1 MELEEGSNKPAA
13 GDGFAASAEA
23 AQAVSPPERPDGV
36 SRDPS
41 RALDL
46 LKELGPQL
54 TEESVLLMPNLLS
67 CLKHDNPIVV
77 RQSIAS
83 GTSLFGAVL
92 EEMALQ
98 LHDFGKVE
106 AWLEEIWSWMVQ
118 FKDAVHGIILGPGS
132 IAKKVLAV
140 KFLEICVLYFTPDA
154 NDNGEH
160 YAEGKEWSFNVSQ
173 LAQGHSTVNPASL
186 ESEANRIV
194 SLLLDI
200 LQSTNALRGSFVI
213 VVINCLAAI
222 AKSRPVHY
230 NFILSALLGFDPN
243 FETLKE
249 GHAASIR
256 YSLRT
261 AFLGFLRSNHPFI
274 IESRDKLVRALRAIS
289 PGEAT
294 DQIIRQVEKM
304 SRSTERISRDS
315 RVSKDDP
322 PSSQISVCDDVM
334 RKRSGSQ
341 PSANPAISDEISAKR
356 TRLNTATI
364 PTQPAQTACDLHI
377 DDDGAMNDL
386 SSNASLMDND
396 LTPVEKMI
404 AMIGA
409 LLAEGERGVESLEL
423 LISTMQADLL
433 ADIVIETMK
442 HLPKNPSTLSDRHS
456 NLQTNPQ
463 RPSSSVSSQIV
474 STTSAP
480 TFVPSSTASSQLASS
495 TVAAGGISMLTSDAS
510 SLPNLLPDLKRDP
523 RRDPRRLDPR
533 RAVASVNSH
542 SEPLS
547 LDNVSD
553 MQTALHH
560 SLNKPLHA
568 LDVIKGET
576 PPVSLI
582 SKSETEVHES
592 LTEPVIDHLAS
603 KENLDVLDD
612 PMEPEPSLN
621 VSAQSNMEL
630 SPVRAVDPE
639 LAASTSSDIT
649 ANEDVDGNM
658 PECDQCSSPLLTMLV
673 AEDNSHDLPPLPL
686 HIELTDEQKR
696 TLQKLAVTR
705 IIEDYKQIRATDS
718 GQACLP
724 LLARLVLQANAD
736 DDIIKLLQK
745 HIISDYHHQK
755 GHELAMHV
763 LYHLHTVIISD
774 LDESSSSATSSYE
787 RFLLAV
793 AKALLDSLPASD
805 KSFSKLLAEA
815 PFLPDSTLK
824 LLEDLCHSHG
834 YSHLAKD
841 TRDADRVTQ
850 GLGAVWSLILGRPP
864 SRQACLDIALK
875 CAVHSQDEVRAKA
888 IRLVSNK
895 LYPLSY
901 ASDVIEQFATR
912 MLLSV
917 VNQRVSEGELKP
929 ACFSEQ
935 RSETGSQET
944 SISGSQN
951 SEVGASESE
960 NIKGIQTY
968 LPREPA
974 MSFSQAQRQTSLFF
988 ALCTKKPSLLKL
1000 VFDIYGVAPKAVKQ
1014 SIHRHVTV
1022 LVRTLGSSYPELLH
1036 MISDP
1041 PEGSENLIMLVLQT
1055 MTEEATPSAELIAAV
1070 KHLYETKLKDVAI
1083 LIPMLSSL
1091 SKDEVLPIFPR
1102 LVDLPLE
1109 KFQTALARILQGSAH
1124 TGPALTPAEVL
1135 IAIHDID
1142 PEKDGVALKKITD
1155 ACTACFE
1162 QRTVFTQHVLAK
1174 SLSHLVEQV
1183 PLPLLFMRTVIQAID
1198 AFPTLVDF
1206 VMGVLSKLVS
1216 KQIWKMPKLWVGFLK
1231 CASQTQPHSFHVLL
1245 QLPPPQLESAL
1256 NKYPNLRG
1264 PLAAYANQPNIRNS
1278 LSRQT
1283 LKVVGLV
1290 NEPQQAPRSYT
1301 PTALHTSD
1309 TSSSVHGATLT

>member
-1 MELEEGSNKPAA
+1 MELEEGGRRPAA

-23 AQAVSPPERPDGV
+23 AQAVAQPERPDGV

-46 LKELGPQL
+46 LKELGSKL

-77 RQSIAS
+77 KQSIAS

-106 AWLEEIWSWMVQ
+106 AWLEEIWSWMVR
-118 FKDAVHGIILGPGS
+118 FKDAVHGIALGPGS

-154 NDNGEH
+154 NDNGVH
-160 YAEGKEWSFNVSQ
+160 CAEEWSFNVSQ

-200 LQSTNALRGSFVI
+200 LQSANTLRGSFVI
-213 VVINCLAAI
+213 AVINCLAAT

-230 NFILSALLGFDPN
+230 NLILSALLGFDPD

-261 AFLGFLRSNHPFI
+261 AFLGFLRSNHPSI
-274 IESRDKLVRALRAIS
+274 IESRDKLVRALRAIN

-315 RVSKDDP
+315 RASKDDP
-322 PSSQISVCDDVM
+322 PSGQISVCDDLM
-334 RKRSGSQ
+334 RKRPASQ
-341 PSANPAISDEISAKR
+341 PSANPAISDEMAAKR

-364 PTQPAQTACDLHI
+364 PTPPAQTACDLQI
-377 DDDGAMNDL
+377 DDDGAVNDL

-442 HLPKNPSTLSDRHS
+442 HLPTNPLDLSDRHS

-463 RPSSSVSSQIV
+463 RPSSSFSSQIV
-474 STTSAP
+474 STTSA
-480 TFVPSSTASSQLASS
+480 TIFVPSSAASSQLAS
-495 TVAAGGISMLTSDAS
+495 TAVASSGISTPTSDAS
-510 SLPNLLPDLKRDP
+510 SLPNLLPDFKRDP
-523 RRDPRRLDPR
+523 RRLQDPRRLDPR
-533 RAVASVNSH
+533 RAVASVSSH
-542 SEPLS
+542 SEPLN
-547 LDNVSD
+547 LDNID
-553 MQTALHH
+553 MQPGLHH
-560 SLNKPLHA
+560 SLSKHLHA
-568 LDVIKGET
+568 SDVIKVET

-582 SKSETEVHES
+582 SKSETELYES
-592 LTEPVIDHLAS
+592 STDPVIDHLAS
-603 KENLDVLDD
+603 KEKLDVLDD

-621 VSAQSNMEL
+621 VSAPSNSEL
-630 SPVRAVDPE
+630 SPVHAFDPE

-658 PECDQCSSPLLTMLV
+658 PECDQYSSPLSAMSV
-673 AEDNSHDLPPLPL
+673 IEDNSHDLPALPL
-686 HIELTDEQKR
+686 HIELMDEQKR
-696 TLQKLAVTR
+696 TQQKLAVTR
-705 IIEDYKQIRATDS
+705 IIEDYKQIRATGS

-745 HIISDYHHQK
+745 HIISDYHLQK

-787 RFLLAV
+787 KFLLAV

-815 PFLPDSTLK
+815 PFLPNSTLK

-834 YSHLAKD
+834 YSHLGKD
-841 TRDADRVTQ
+841 TCDADRVTQ

-895 LYPLSY
+895 LYPLRY
-901 ASDVIEQFATR
+901 ASDIIEQFATR
-912 MLLSV
+912 MLFSV
-917 VNQRVSEGELKP
+917 VNQQVSEGEFKP
-929 ACFSEQ
+929 ACSSEQ
-935 RSETGSQET
+935 RSETCSQET

-951 SEVGASESE
+951 SEVGGSESE
-960 NIKGIQTY
+960 FIKGIQTS
-968 LPREPA
+968 LSREPA
-974 MSFSQAQRQTSLFF
+974 MSFSQAQQQTSLFF
-988 ALCTKKPSLLKL
+988 ALCTKKPCLLKL
-1000 VFDIYGVAPKAVKQ
+1000 VFDIYGGVPKAVKQ
-1014 SIHRHVTV
+1014 SIHRHVAV

-1183 PLPLLFMRTVIQAID
+1183 PIPLLFMRTVIQAID

-1206 VMGVLSKLVS
+1206 VMGILSKLVS

-1256 NKYPNLRG
+1256 NKYANLRG
-1264 PLAAYANQPNIRNS
+1264 PLTAYANQPNIRNS

-1283 LKVVGLV
+1283 LKLLGLV
-1290 NEPQQAPRSYT
+1290 NEQQQAPRSFT
-1301 PTALHTSD
+1301 PTALRTSD
-1309 TSSSVHGATLT
+1309 TSSSVHGATLI